1 VEKNI
6 IERYYFSLIK
16 HVNRTFRMR
25 MWHGLVE
32 EGIIKWAWGSLGLL
46 ICAIP
51 VFFKM
56 PGVVGPVDFGSR
68 TEGESRGPSTEDETD
83 EMGWQDS

>member
-83 EMGWQDS
+83 EMGW